1 MRIAFRASQIG
12 LGAAA
17 ALMASATLSPAGAG
31 SAPTTLGVSMAIT
44 AGCTVTS
51 SPVAFGSTS
60 VLSSALTASGSLTVT
75 CTNTTTYTV
84 ALGPGSGSGASV
96 TNRLMTGS
104 GSATVSYALYR
115 DSGYTQNWGQTA
127 GTDTGSGTGSGSTQ
141 TLMVYAKVASQTSP
155 APDSYADTVSVTVSF

>member
-84 ALGPGSGSGASV
+84 ALDQGAGTGATVTTRTMQGPA
-96 TNRLMTGS
+96 
-104 GSATVSYALYR
+104 SATISYGLYR
-115 DSGYTQNWGQTA
+115 DGAWSQNWGKTA
-127 GTDTGSGTGSGSTQ
+127 GTDTASGTGNGSAQNIT
-141 TLMVYAKVASQTSP
+141 VYGKVPAQTSP
-155 APDSYADTVSVTVSF
+155 AAGSYADTVNVTVNF